1 MEAARYDKLVNR
13 HEITDSAVSAFADS
27 AQIPERYIR
36 TEEVLDG
43 VVVGEDESYQL
54 PVIDM
59 SRLLDPELSAL
70 EIKKLGDAC
79 RNWGFFQV
87 VSSSN
92 YFLHLSL
99 SLALLVHMFTRVFH
113 RRCF

>member
-1 MEAARYDKLVNR
+1 
-13 HEITDSAVSAFADS
+13 VSAFADS

-70 EIKKLGDAC
+70 EIKKLGAAC
-79 RNWGFFQV
+79 RNWDSFRFVRV
-87 VSSSN
+87 VSFNS
-92 YFLHLSL
+92 FVHLSR
-99 SLALLVHMFTRVFH
+99 SPFSYMCTRVFLLGLVIYIPTH
-113 RRCF
+113 LRIFSVGFKLIFI